1 LDELTS
7 LCCKSINDTNIK
19 KRYFYVRGCNAM
31 NSKRLKI
38 LVLFLAILAFGSIL
52 LAACSRPGTI
62 TNTPG
67 TTPTASGSGGGG
79 GAGGC
84 ASGTVHMSASNFKQP
99 CVNVTKGSKVTLVD
113 DVQVLHI
120 ITNGQWVNDTPQLAV
135 QPGAPTINNVNISG
149 GSADIGPFNT
159 AGKFNVLCTV
169 HVGMNLVVN
178 VT

>member
-1 LDELTS
+1 MS
-7 LCCKSINDTNIK
+7 LCCKYNNEASIK
-19 KRYFYVRGCNAM
+19 KRYFYLRGCKAM
-31 NSKRLKI
+31 NGKRLKI
-38 LVLFLAILAFGSIL
+38 LVMFLAILALGSIL

-62 TNTPG
+62 TTTPG
-67 TTPTASGSGGGG
+67 STPTASSSGGGG
-79 GAGGC
+79 GGGGGC
-84 ASGTVHMSASNFKQP
+84 ASGTVHMDASNFKQS
-99 CVNVTKGSKVTLVD
+99 CVNISKGSKVTLVD

-120 ITNGQWVNDTPQLAV
+120 ITNGQWVNSTPQLSV

-169 HVGMNLVVN
+169 HVDMYLVVN

>member
-1 LDELTS
+1 M
-7 LCCKSINDTNIK
+7 
-19 KRYFYVRGCNAM
+19 RGCNAM

-38 LVLFLAILAFGSIL
+38 LVMFLAILALGSIL

-62 TNTPG
+62 TTATG
-67 TTPTASGSGGGG
+67 TTPTASSSSGGG

-84 ASGTVHMSASNFKQP
+84 ANGTVHMSSSNFVQN
-99 CVNVTKGSKVTLVD
+99 CVNISKGSKVTLVD

-120 ITNGQWVNDTPQLAV
+120 ITNGQWVNNNPQLTV

>member
-1 LDELTS
+1 
-7 LCCKSINDTNIK
+7 
-19 KRYFYVRGCNAM
+19 M

-38 LVLFLAILAFGSIL
+38 LVMFLAILALGSII

-62 TNTPG
+62 TTTTG
-67 TTPTASGSGGGG
+67 TTPTASSTGGGG
-79 GAGGC
+79 GGGGC
-84 ASGTVHMSASNFKQP
+84 ASGTVHMSSSNFKQP
-99 CVNVTKGSKVTLVD
+99 CVNISKGSKVTLVD

-120 ITNGQWVNDTPQLAV
+120 ITNGQWVNSNPQLSV
-135 QPGAPTINNVNISG
+135 QPGAPTINNVTISG
-149 GSADIGPFNT
+149 GSAEIGPFNT

>member
-1 LDELTS
+1 MNTRVYL
-7 LCCKSINDTNIK
+7 IK
-19 KRYFYVRGCNAM
+19 ASMRPASRKDIFYVRGCHAM
-31 NSKRLKI
+31 NSKQLKI
-38 LVLFLAILAFGSIL
+38 LVTFLAILALGSIL
-52 LAACSRPGTI
+52 LAACARPGTI

-79 GAGGC
+79 GGGGC
-84 ASGTVHMSASNFKQP
+84 ASGTVHMDASNFTQN
-99 CVNVTKGSKVTLVD
+99 CVNISKGSKVTLVD

-120 ITNGQWVNDTPQLAV
+120 ITNGQWVNGTPQLSV
-135 QPGAPTINNVNISG
+135 QTGAPTVNNVNISG

-159 AGKFNVLCTV
+159 AGKFDILCTV

>member
-1 LDELTS
+1 
-7 LCCKSINDTNIK
+7 
-19 KRYFYVRGCNAM
+19 M

-38 LVLFLAILAFGSIL
+38 LVMFLAILALGSIL

-62 TNTPG
+62 TTATG
-67 TTPTASGSGGGG
+67 TTPTASSSSGSG

-84 ASGTVHMSASNFKQP
+84 ANGTVHMSSSNFVQN
-99 CVNVTKGSKVTLVD
+99 CVNISKGSKVTLVD

-120 ITNGQWVNDTPQLAV
+120 ITNGQWVNDNPQLTV

>member
-1 LDELTS
+1 
-7 LCCKSINDTNIK
+7 
-19 KRYFYVRGCNAM
+19 M

-38 LVLFLAILAFGSIL
+38 LVMFLAILALGSIL

-62 TNTPG
+62 TKTTG
-67 TTPTASGSGGGG
+67 TTPTASSGGGG
-79 GAGGC
+79 SSGGC
-84 ASGTVHMSASNFKQP
+84 ASGTVHMDASNFVQK
-99 CVNVTKGSKVTLVD
+99 CVNISKGSKVTLVD

-120 ITNGQWVNDTPQLAV
+120 ITNGQWVNDTPQLSV
-135 QPGAPTINNVNISG
+135 QPGAPKINNVNISG

>member
-1 LDELTS
+1 
-7 LCCKSINDTNIK
+7 
-19 KRYFYVRGCNAM
+19 M

-38 LVLFLAILAFGSIL
+38 LVTFLAILALGSIL

-62 TNTPG
+62 STTTG
-67 TTPTASGSGGGG
+67 TTPTTSGGGG
-79 GAGGC
+79 VAGC
-84 ASGTVHMSASNFKQP
+84 ASGTVHMDSTNFVQK
-99 CVNVTKGSKVTLVD
+99 CVNISKGSKVTLID

-120 ITNGQWVNDTPQLAV
+120 ITNGTWVNDTPQLSV
-135 QPGAPTINNVNISG
+135 QPGAPTINNVSISS

-178 VT
+178 VS

>member
-1 LDELTS
+1 
-7 LCCKSINDTNIK
+7 
-19 KRYFYVRGCNAM
+19 M
-31 NSKRLKI
+31 NSKRLKV
-38 LVLFLAILAFGSIL
+38 LVLFLVILALGSII

-62 TNTPG
+62 TNTG
-67 TTPTASGSGGGG
+67 TTPTASTGGGG
-79 GAGGC
+79 GGGGC
-84 ASGTVHMSASNFKQP
+84 ASGTVHMDSSNFVQT
-99 CVNVTKGSKVTLVD
+99 CVNITKGSKVTLVD

-120 ITNGQWVNDTPQLAV
+120 ITNGQWVNGTPQLSV
-135 QPGAPTINNVNISG
+135 QAGAPTIPNVNISG